1 MRWKRNAVTWGL
13 MGLLGTM
20 GGCSAENSGGGDG
33 GVGGGGGLGGGG
45 STHQGALS
53 GKVVD
58 ARGQPMSGVTVVA
71 DNTLLYNSNALGT
84 TGADGTYRIDVS
96 RPAGTW
102 HASATHK
109 VQYNSRSYTFDLD
122 PNDDSVFAGNA
133 GAVRNFTWRLSGK
146 RPDSGTYG
154 GFVAVYVDQLLD
166 PENPG
171 QAINSDDI
179 ELTLTPNGRLVDGSD
194 GAPITKKLVRTPD
207 GDAVEDVPV
216 GRYTV
221 TARYVQA
228 GKSPRPMQVCIKDT
242 GDYAD
247 SVTADF
253 EVLVTTRHQMLLNAQ
268 LPTP

>member
-1 MRWKRNAVTWGL
+1 M
-13 MGLLGTM
+13 
-20 GGCSAENSGGGDG
+20 
-33 GVGGGGGLGGGG
+33 
-45 STHQGALS
+45 S

-58 ARGQPMSGVTVVA
+58 ARGQPMQGVVVVA
-71 DNTLLYNSNALGT
+71 DNTMIYDTNALGT
-84 TGADGTYRIDVS
+84 TGSDGTYRIDVS
-96 RPAGTW
+96 SPAGTW

-122 PNDDSVFAGNA
+122 PNDDAVFAGNE
-133 GAVRNFTWRLSGK
+133 GAVRNFTWKLSGK
-146 RPDSGTYG
+146 RPDLGFYG

-166 PENPG
+166 PADPEQP
-171 QAINSDDI
+171 ITSDDI
-179 ELTLTPNGRLVDGSD
+179 ELTLTPNGKLVDGSD

-221 TARYVQA
+221 TARYAQA
-228 GKSPRPMQVCIKDT
+228 GKAVRPMQVRIKDT
-242 GDYAD
+242 GDYAN

-253 EVLVTTRHQMLLNAQ
+253 EVLVTTRHQILLNAQ

>member
-1 MRWKRNAVTWGL
+1 MRWTSKAVTWGL
-13 MGLLGTM
+13 VGLLGAV
-20 GGCSAENSGGGDG
+20 GGCTKET
-33 GVGGGGGLGGGG
+33 GGGGGGTPEGG
-45 STHQGALS
+45 QMS

-71 DNTLLYNSNALGT
+71 DNTMIYNSNALAT
-84 TGADGTYRIDVS
+84 TGSDGTYRIDVS
-96 RPAGTW
+96 KPAGTW

-109 VQYNSRSYTFDLD
+109 VQYNARSYTFDLD
-122 PNDDSVFAGNA
+122 PNDDAVFAGNE
-133 GAVRNFTWRLSGK
+133 GAVRNFTWKLSGK
-146 RPDSGTYG
+146 RADDTGNYG
-154 GFVAVYVDQLLD
+154 GFVAVYVDQLIDPAD
-166 PENPG
+166 PE

-179 ELTLTPNGRLVDGSD
+179 ELTLTPSGKLVDGSD

-207 GDAVEDVPV
+207 GDAVQDVPV

-221 TARYVQA
+221 TARYAQA
-228 GKSPRPMQVCIKDT
+228 GKSPRPMQVRIRDT

-253 EVLVTTRHQMLLNAQ
+253 DVLTTTRHQILLNAQ

>member
-1 MRWKRNAVTWGL
+1 M
-13 MGLLGTM
+13 
-20 GGCSAENSGGGDG
+20 
-33 GVGGGGGLGGGG
+33 
-45 STHQGALS
+45 S

-71 DNTLLYNSNALGT
+71 DNTLIYNTNALAT
-84 TGADGTYRIDVS
+84 TGSDGTYRIDVS
-96 RPAGTW
+96 KPAGTW

-122 PNDDSVFAGNA
+122 PNDDSVFAGTD
-133 GAVRNFTWRLSGK
+133 GAVRNFTWKLSGS
-146 RPDSGTYG
+146 RPDSGFYG

-166 PENPG
+166 PADPEQP
-171 QAINSDDI
+171 INSDDI
-179 ELTLTPNGRLVDGSD
+179 ELTLTPSGKLVDGSD
-194 GAPITKKLVRTPD
+194 GAPITKKLVHTGD
-207 GDAVEDVPV
+207 GDVVEDVPV

-221 TARYVQA
+221 TARYAQT
-228 GKSPRPMQVCIKDT
+228 GKSPRPMQVRLKDT

-253 EVLVTTRHQMLLNAQ
+253 EVLVTTRHQILLNAQ